1 MNNLQLISVWIIT
14 YNQEKYI
21 AKALESALEQETDFK
36 YEIVIG
42 EDCSTD
48 GTRKI
53 LLEYQAKY
61 PEKIKL
67 LLHEK
72 NVGMIA
78 NQNLTFKACQGEY
91 IAMLE
96 GDDFW
101 SDKHKLQR
109 QYDAM
114 QKYPECALSFHPVY
128 TTDGRVLNK
137 YSDKIKVFTT
147 EESIKGGGYFSSTP
161 SLMIKKSVISSM
173 PSFLDKA
180 PAGDYYIQIF
190 GSLNGGALFIPDI
203 MATYRVNAEGSWSES
218 VYDVEKKT
226 NFIERTLRKI
236 KKVDHYLNE
245 KYTEAFQHRYQMI
258 AITLAVTYLSDGQ
271 LEKFNQ
277 TIERTAEYVSY
288 KVFRFF
294 IVYHLRNFP
303 SIVLY
308 LSKDQFTSIEKLPK
322 NLRDLIPYGLNIVFV
337 EGDIRSY
344 KKYIYNKDCFDDIGF
359 IIVDD
364 DIVYHPDTIGLLLS
378 TSKRYPKGVFANR
391 CILMDSN
398 KKYKDW
404 QLATK
409 SGVGYYMATGCGG
422 VYYPPGSLHDIAY
435 DKACAWDNSPD
446 GDDIWLK
453 AATVLAGSPVVY
465 TGYSSL
471 LLPVFNKNAFDLH
484 TENVQGE
491 RNDFNLKR
499 VNNFMIHKYGKGL
512 FDEL

>member
-308 LSKDQFTSIEKLPK
+308 LSKLNQKL
-322 NLRDLIPYGLNIVFV
+322 RG
-337 EGDIRSY
+337 
-344 KKYIYNKDCFDDIGF
+344 
-359 IIVDD
+359 
-364 DIVYHPDTIGLLLS
+364 
-378 TSKRYPKGVFANR
+378 
-391 CILMDSN
+391 
-398 KKYKDW
+398 
-404 QLATK
+404 
-409 SGVGYYMATGCGG
+409 
-422 VYYPPGSLHDIAY
+422 
-435 DKACAWDNSPD
+435 
-446 GDDIWLK
+446 
-453 AATVLAGSPVVY
+453 
-465 TGYSSL
+465 
-471 LLPVFNKNAFDLH
+471 
-484 TENVQGE
+484 
-491 RNDFNLKR
+491 
-499 VNNFMIHKYGKGL
+499 
-512 FDEL
+512 